1 MNFSRDLIRIDPA
14 CESER
19 IISKIKTELIQEIRK
34 KGAVIGV
41 SGGIDSSVVLALCV
55 KALGHK
61 RVTVLMLPEKDSSP
75 DSLRLAK
82 DLAEKFDVGYHIEYI
97 TDSLNALGCY
107 RRRDEAVRRLFPEY
121 SDA

>member
-61 RVTVLMLPEKDSSP
+61 RVTVLMLPEKD
-75 DSLRLAK
+75 
-82 DLAEKFDVGYHIEYI
+82 
-97 TDSLNALGCY
+97 
-107 RRRDEAVRRLFPEY
+107 
-121 SDA
+121 